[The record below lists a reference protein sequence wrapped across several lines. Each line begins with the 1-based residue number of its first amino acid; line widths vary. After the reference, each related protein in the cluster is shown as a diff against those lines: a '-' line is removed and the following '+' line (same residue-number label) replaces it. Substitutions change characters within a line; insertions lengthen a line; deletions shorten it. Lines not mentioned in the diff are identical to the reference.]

1 MYYDYGWKPYVSVAE
16 RRRRAEKQKAKLLKG
31 KGAVNPVRCE
41 GRTIAKTFWGKA
53 WCQNLERYSD
63 YENRLPRGR
72 SYLRNGLVVDLQVKP
87 GEVAATVSGSHL
99 YSVKVRL
106 KAVAKAR
113 WSAICKD
120 CAGGIDS
127 LVELLQGKFS
137 HAVMERICREGTGLF
152 PSPKEIE
159 LSCSC
164 PDWATMCKHVAAVL
178 YGIGVRL
185 DEKPELLFVLREVDG
200 GELIARAGEG
210 IPLSKSVPSS
220 DRVLEGEAL
229 SEMFGIEMAG
239 GSADAAPGLMIAAK
253 PAPARSKR
261 KTEAKPK
268 RKPAP
273 SKAKKATS
281 KTPSVAKKRKPGRPL
296 KEAGR
301 KPAPFPGRPASKKKA
316 AVKKAPAKG
325 QGGSKKTEPAAPARP
340 KAGKAK
346 PSAPSAKRK

>member
-1 MYYDYGWKPYVSVAE
+1 MFYDYGWKPYVTVAA
-16 RRRRAEKQKAKLLKG
+16 RKRRAEQQKAKLLKA
-31 KGAVNPVRCE
+31 KGQVNPVRCE
-41 GRTIAKTFWGKA
+41 GWAVAKTFWGKA

-99 YSVKVRL
+99 YTVKVRL
-106 KAVAKAR
+106 KPLAKAR

-137 HAVMERICREGTGLF
+137 QGVMERICREGTGLF

-159 LSCSC
+159 LNCSC

-185 DEKPELLFVLREVDG
+185 DEKPQLLFVLREVDG

-210 IPLSKSVPSS
+210 IPLSKAAPSA
-220 DRVLEGEAL
+220 DRVIEEGLL

-239 GSADAAPGLMIAAK
+239 ESATAPRGRKAATK
-253 PAPARSKR
+253 PAPA
-261 KTEAKPK
+261 APK
-268 RKPAP
+268 RKPKTKTKTQPNRLPKAVPKIP
-273 SKAKKATS
+273 SEG
-281 KTPSVAKKRKPGRPL
+281 KKRKPGRTK
-296 KEAGR
+296 KEADALHASSLK
-301 KPAPFPGRPASKKKA
+301 KPAPKKQAPKKGSPAR
-316 AVKKAPAKG
+316 KAPAKG
-325 QGGSKKTEPAAPARP
+325 RGRSRKSKPTGLSRT
-340 KAGKAK
+340 
-346 PSAPSAKRK
+346 